1 MIDESANIKRLRE
14 ELFTKRKYDIYSR
27 PVKDHTK
34 PVNISIWIR
43 ILKVIDLVII
53 LH

>member
-14 ELFTKRKYDIYSR
+14 ELFTKRQYDIYSR
-27 PVKDHTK
+27 PVKNHTK
-34 PVNISIWIR
+34 PLNISIWIR
-43 ILKVIDLVII
+43 VLKVIDLVNN